1 MRSQIVHGIAETIV
15 ANPSEHSPYFHQ
27 STPPLADYSSKYK
40 TMSTD
45 DLLVNYHDAVI
56 YPSDLALL
64 DSPTDWLND
73 ACINF
78 QMRRLQHTQE
88 ESWDA
93 GKEGSRDSKRQKK
106 GIEGIEQFEDLF
118 LDP

>member
-1 MRSQIVHGIAETIV
+1 MHLISINQLPLSPIITI
-15 ANPSEHSPYFHQ
+15 N
-27 STPPLADYSSKYK
+27 K
-40 TMSTD
+40 TMSAD

-78 QMRRLQHTQE
+78 HMRRLQHTQDE
-88 ESWDA
+88 TRDA
-93 GKEGSRDSKRQKK
+93 GKEGGRDPKRQKK
-106 GIEGIEQFEDLF
+106 GIEGIDQFEDLF

>member
-1 MRSQIVHGIAETIV
+1 
-15 ANPSEHSPYFHQ
+15 
-27 STPPLADYSSKYK
+27 
-40 TMSTD
+40 MSAD

-73 ACINF
+73 ASINF
-78 QMRRLQHTQE
+78 QMRRLQHTQDE
-88 ESWDA
+88 RRNA
-93 GKEGSRDSKRQKK
+93 GKEGSTDPKRQKK
-106 GIEGIEQFEDLF
+106 GTEGIELYEDLF

>member
-1 MRSQIVHGIAETIV
+1 
-15 ANPSEHSPYFHQ
+15 
-27 STPPLADYSSKYK
+27 
-40 TMSTD
+40 MSAD

-73 ACINF
+73 ASINF
-78 QMRRLQHTQE
+78 QMRRLQHTQDE
-88 ESWDA
+88 RRNA
-93 GKEGSRDSKRQKK
+93 GKEGSRDPKRQKK
-106 GIEGIEQFEDLF
+106 GTEGIELYEDLF

>member
-1 MRSQIVHGIAETIV
+1 MISQRQSLLIG
-15 ANPSEHSPYFHQ
+15 EHQLPLSPIIHN
-27 STPPLADYSSKYK
+27 K
-40 TMSTD
+40 TMSAD

-78 QMRRLQHTQE
+78 HMRRLQHTQDE
-88 ESWDA
+88 TRDA
-93 GKEGSRDSKRQKK
+93 GKEGGRDPKRQKK
-106 GIEGIEQFEDLF
+106 GIEGIDQFEDLF